1 MNIEILRE
9 RCCGTGSCAEIAP
22 DVFKLDSK
30 QRCIVIDAE
39 AATREK
45 LIEAAEACPCD
56 AIVVTDDAGE
66 PVDSESTRA
75 E

>member
-1 MNIEILRE
+1 MNIEILRT

-22 DVFKLDSK
+22 GVFKLDSK
-30 QRCIVIDAE
+30 QRCVVIDAE
-39 AATREK
+39 AASREV
-45 LIEAAEACPCD
+45 LLEAAEACPCA

-66 PVDSESTRA
+66 SVESEKLNA

>member
-1 MNIEILRE
+1 MNIEILRT

-22 DVFKLDSK
+22 GVFRLDSK
-30 QRCIVIDAE
+30 QRCVVIDDE
-39 AATREK
+39 AASREV
-45 LIEAAEACPCD
+45 LLEAAEACPCA

-66 PVDSESTRA
+66 SVEREKLNA